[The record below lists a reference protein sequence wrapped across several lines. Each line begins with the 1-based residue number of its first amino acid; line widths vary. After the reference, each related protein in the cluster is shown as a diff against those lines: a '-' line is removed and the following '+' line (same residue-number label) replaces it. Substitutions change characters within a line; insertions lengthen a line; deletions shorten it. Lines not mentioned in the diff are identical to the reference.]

1 MIKFWLEKT
10 WVQYLLLTT
19 IVGCIVFYWAYG
31 FQSPYEF
38 QWNVLFEYN
47 TTYDKH
53 FGLEL
58 LHGLLT
64 TITISLISAALA
76 LLLGIF
82 FGLARLSGFK
92 PLYWLATAYVE
103 FFRNTPLLIQ
113 LFFWYYAVPQLL
125 PAGVRDWLY
134 FDIDM
139 TWLGMNIAFEFWC
152 ATVGLAVYTGS
163 YMAEVIRAGLQSIPK
178 GLLEAAYSSGLNY
191 LQVLMKIIL
200 PIAFRNIIPP
210 LGSEFLNNLK
220 NSSLALVVGVAE
232 LAWTSQ
238 DVEALTFKGFEA
250 ACAASVLYLVTCLF
264 TSAVMNAINRRLQVS
279 NGMARGNLMDRCLDC
294 CLAPAEK
301 GYRNVARTLRRAE
314 RKRKLKRRAQAEV
327 GLVPIWQVYVEKS
340 FVLLLVVLKILF
352 ILTLLFILFKV
363 IVALWGYNWSG
374 VWENVRVLTLFRFP
388 APASETI
395 YWGLGGLVLT
405 LLMSIVVLAVSFP
418 IGLMVGLGRASENQ
432 LFRIPCTAYI
442 ELIRG
447 NPLIMVIFWSYFFI
461 GVVRG
466 GNYLDAI
473 TSATIAMTI
482 FNAAYIA
489 EIVRAGI
496 QNLPKGQFEAA
507 YSTGLNY
514 WQTMRKVVLP
524 QSLKQM
530 LPAIVGQS
538 VAMIKDTSLA
548 YIIGATELTL
558 AAQIIINRRTD
569 LLFEIYTVIALL
581 YFLMCYSLSLWARRL
596 EHRLSPEQVR
606 LEM

>member
-10 WVQYLLLTT
+10 WVQYLLLFG
-19 IVGCIVFYWAYG
+19 IVGCILFYWIYA
-31 FQSPYEF
+31 FKSPYEF
-38 QWNVLFEYN
+38 QWSVLFEHN

-64 TITISLISAALA
+64 TITISLISAAIA

-82 FGLARLSGFK
+82 FGLARLSEFK

-113 LFFWYYAVPQLL
+113 LFFWYYAFPQLL
-125 PAGVRDWLY
+125 PDGIRDWVY

-139 TWLGMNIAFEFWC
+139 TWFGMKIAFEFWC

-178 GLLEAAYSSGLNY
+178 GLLEAAYSSGLSY
-191 LQVLMKIIL
+191 MQVLMKIIL

-220 NSSLALVVGVAE
+220 NSSLAMVVGVAE
-232 LAWTSQ
+232 LTWTSQ

-250 ACAASVLYLVTCLF
+250 ACAASVLYLLTCLF
-264 TSAVMNAINRRLQVS
+264 TSGVMNSINRRLQVS
-279 NGMARGNLMDRCLDC
+279 NGTPRSGLMDRCLDC
-294 CLAPAEK
+294 CLAPVEK
-301 GYRNVARTLRRAE
+301 GYRNVSRTLRRAE
-314 RKRKLKRRAQAEV
+314 RKRKLKRRARAEV
-327 GLVPIWQVYVEKS
+327 GVVPLWQVYLEKIWVIFVAILKIA
-340 FVLLLVVLKILF
+340 FVLI
-352 ILTLLFILFKV
+352 LLFLVGKTLI
-363 IVALWGYNWSG
+363 ALWGYDWSG
-374 VWENVRVLTLFRFP
+374 IKENLHVLTLFRFP
-388 APASETI
+388 APASEAI

-405 LLMSIVVLAVSFP
+405 LIMSIIVLAVSFP
-418 IGLMVGLGRASENQ
+418 IGLLVGLGRSSRNQ

-496 QNLPKGQFEAA
+496 QNLPSGQFEAA
-507 YSTGLNY
+507 YSTGLGY
-514 WQTMRKVVLP
+514 WQTMRKIVLP

-558 AAQIIINRRTD
+558 AGQIIINRRTD
-569 LLFEIYTVIALL
+569 LIFEIYTVIALL

>member
-10 WVQYLLLTT
+10 WVQYLLL
-19 IVGCIVFYWAYG
+19 VGILGAIAFYWIYA
-31 FQSPYEF
+31 FESPYKF
-38 QWNVLFEYN
+38 QWNVLYEFN

-53 FGLEL
+53 FGVQL
-58 LHGLLT
+58 LRGLMM
-64 TITISLISAALA
+64 TIIISLISAVAALM
-76 LLLGIF
+76 LGIF
-82 FGLARLSGFK
+82 FGLARLSNFK
-92 PLYWLATAYVE
+92 PLYGLATVYVE

-113 LFFWYYAVPQLL
+113 LFFWYYAFPQIM
-125 PAGVRDWLY
+125 PDAVRDWLY
-134 FDIDM
+134 FDIDA
-139 TWLGMNIAFEFWC
+139 TWFGMHVAFEFWC
-152 ATVGLAVYTGS
+152 ATVGLAVYSGS

-178 GLLEAAYSSGLNY
+178 GLLEAAYSSGLSY
-191 LQVLMKIIL
+191 FQVLVKIIL

-220 NSSLALVVGVAE
+220 NSSLAMVVGVAE

-250 ACAASVLYLVTCLF
+250 ACAASALYLVTCLF
-264 TSAVMNAINRRLQVS
+264 TSGVMNAVNRKLQES
-279 NGMARGNLMDRCLDC
+279 TGLSRRNIADRCLDC
-294 CLAPAEK
+294 CLAPLEK
-301 GYRNVARTLRRAE
+301 GYRNVTRTFRRAE

-327 GLVPIWQVYVEKS
+327 GLIPIWQVYVEKAWVL
-340 FVLLLVVLKILF
+340 FVLALK
-352 ILTLLFILFKV
+352 LLFVAGLLY
-363 IVALWGYNWSG
+363 IVYTSLKGLIGYNWSG
-374 VWENVRVLTLFRFP
+374 VAENLQVLFFYRFP
-388 APASETI
+388 APASEAI
-395 YWGLGGLVLT
+395 YWGFGGLTLTLIMSVIVLT
-405 LLMSIVVLAVSFP
+405 ISFP
-418 IGLMVGLGRASENQ
+418 IGLLVGLGRSSDNQ
-432 LFRIPCTAYI
+432 LYRLPCMAYI

-473 TSATIAMTI
+473 SSATIAMTV

-489 EIVRAGI
+489 EIVRGGI

-507 YSTGLNY
+507 YSTGLSY
-514 WQTMRKVVLP
+514 WQTMRKIVLP

-558 AAQIIINRRTD
+558 AGQIIINRRTD
-569 LLFEIYTVIALL
+569 LIFEIYTVIALL
-581 YFLMCYSLSLWARRL
+581 YFILCYSLSLWARRL
-596 EHRLSPEQVR
+596 EQRLSPEQVR

>member
-1 MIKFWLEKT
+1 MIKYWLDKT
-10 WVQYLLLTT
+10 WVQYLLLAG
-19 IVGCIVFYWAYG
+19 ILGALILYWIYA
-31 FQSPYEF
+31 FESPYKF
-38 QWNVLFEYN
+38 QWNVLYEYN
-47 TTYDKH
+47 ATYDKN
-53 FGLEL
+53 FGVQL
-58 LHGLLT
+58 LRGLMMT
-64 TITISLISAALA
+64 VIISLISAVAALM
-76 LLLGIF
+76 LGVF
-82 FGLARLSGFK
+82 FGLARLSHFK
-92 PLYWLATAYVE
+92 PLYGLATVYVE

-113 LFFWYYAVPQLL
+113 LFFWYYAFPQIL
-125 PAGVRDWLY
+125 PDAMRDWLY

-139 TWLGMNIAFEFWC
+139 TWFGMNVAFEFWC

-178 GLLEAAYSSGLNY
+178 GLLEAAYSSGLSY
-191 LQVLMKIIL
+191 FQVLTKIIL

-220 NSSLALVVGVAE
+220 NSSLAMVVGVAE

-250 ACAASVLYLVTCLF
+250 ACAASGLYLLTCLF
-264 TSAVMNAINRRLQVS
+264 TSGVMNSINRKLQTS
-279 NGMARGNLMDRCLDC
+279 TGIARTSLADRCLDC
-294 CLAPAEK
+294 CLAPLEM
-301 GYRNVARTLRRAE
+301 GYENVTRTFRRAE

-327 GLVPIWQVYVEKS
+327 GLIPIWQVYVEKAWALIVLAFKIV
-340 FVLLLVVLKILF
+340 FVLGLLYVGYKTVVA
-352 ILTLLFILFKV
+352 
-363 IVALWGYNWSG
+363 VAGYNWAG
-374 VWENVRVLTLFRFP
+374 VAENLRVLVLYRFP
-388 APASETI
+388 APASEAI
-395 YWGLGGLVLT
+395 YFGLGGLILT
-405 LLMSIVVLAVSFP
+405 LIMAVIVLAVSFP
-418 IGLMVGLGRASENQ
+418 IGLLVGLGRTSDNQ
-432 LFRIPCTAYI
+432 LYRLPSLIYI

-489 EIVRAGI
+489 EIVRSGI

-507 YSTGLNY
+507 FSTGLSY
-514 WQTMRKVVLP
+514 WQTMRKIVLP

-569 LLFEIYTVIALL
+569 LIFEIYTVVAVL
-581 YFLMCYSLSLWARRL
+581 YFIMCYSLSLWARRL
-596 EHRLSPEQVR
+596 EQRLSPEKVR